1 MKTQSWIGQNSLK
14 YKTTSI
20 STRTK
25 LIFLNVVIFI
35 MNFLMSFCDRLNYKI
50 YLMGYRVSRTSDWI
64 LKKKI

>member
-1 MKTQSWIGQNSLK
+1 MKTQSWVGQNSLE

-20 STRTK
+20 STRTI
-25 LIFLNVVIFI
+25 LILENVVICL
-35 MNFLMSFCDRLNYKI
+35 MNFLISFCDRLNYRI